1 MPWDDSYGITIGR
14 LWLWSRDSDGDWSAQ
29 YSGGEIAQAHFLQT
43 EHFADGRLLEFLTE
57 RADRTQFNLIYIT
70 HTTEKRNSCTAL
82 KYSGYTVDM
91 RLWLV
96 SMETAVHKENI
107 KTSCQNVK
115 TLSNAKNVG
124 LDWMLHLSHITVWAE
139 CRGFILMTTKANLI
153 YLLHIPAATR
163 NQQNSRN
170 GTILTCWWINSLIWD
185 NLFRELKWQPNA
197 LRWRSD

>member
-82 KYSGYTVDM
+82 KYSGDTVDM

-124 LDWMLHLSHITVWAE
+124 LDWMLHLSHITVWGAE
-139 CRGFILMTTKANLI
+139 VLFSWQPRLI
-153 YLLHIPAATR
+153 WSTYSTFLLLHAISKTA
-163 NQQNSRN
+163 
-170 GTILTCWWINSLIWD
+170 GTAQ
-185 NLFRELKWQPNA
+185 F
-197 LRWRSD
+197 